1 MAKEVIMPKF
11 GFTQETAEIVEWV
24 KHEGDAVEVG
34 DLIVEV
40 TTDKVNMEVD
50 ATEDGILSGLKY
62 KEGDIVPVATVIAYI
77 LKPGDSLPSD
87 SAPVAS
93 SSAPQPVSVSPSI
106 PAPSSSATPVAM
118 RVAQELNVD
127 LTKISGSGIGGRIT
141 REDVESHAKQGTEK
155 ISATPAARRIAR
167 EQGVDLSLVTGS
179 GPNGRIQGDDVF
191 RIKTGS
197 VAPVIVEKAVAKA
210 TETTGDSEVVPM
222 SSIRRTIANR
232 LQQSA
237 QQAPHIFFD
246 AEIDITALE
255 VLRQRSNQRGEKIGL
270 TALITRI
277 VAWALTKHPYINSQ
291 LHVTNILLMKNINVG
306 VAVALDNGLIVPVI
320 RNADK
325 KSVFNISTEINLLAE
340 KARQNNL
347 KPDDLVEGTFTI
359 SNLGMFGVDRFTA
372 IINPPQ
378 SAVLAVSRAV
388 KKFIPDEAGNPVLRP
403 MMTVT
408 LSADHRVID
417 GAVAAQFLSDLRSGL
432 EQPEIIIL

>member
-1 MAKEVIMPKF
+1 VAKEVIMPKF
-11 GFTQETAEIVEWV
+11 GFTQETAEIVKWL
-24 KHEGDAVEVG
+24 KHEGDAVEAG
-34 DLIVEV
+34 DLIAEV
-40 TTDKVNMEVD
+40 TTDKVNMDVESM
-50 ATEDGILSGLKY
+50 EDGILAGLKY

-77 LKPGDSLPSD
+77 LKPGESLPSKSASAASSPTPQPA
-87 SAPVAS
+87 SAPPVI
-93 SSAPQPVSVSPSI
+93 SAPP
-106 PAPSSSATPVAM
+106 SSATPVAL

-127 LTKISGSGIGGRIT
+127 ISKVSGSGIGGRIT
-141 REDVESHAKQGTEK
+141 REDVESYAQKGKGK

-167 EQGVDLSLVTGS
+167 EQGVNLSSITGS
-179 GPNGRIQGDDVF
+179 GPNGRVQGEDVSK
-191 RIKTGS
+191 IKTGS
-197 VAPVIVEKAVAKA
+197 VSSFVVEKAAEKMDDF
-210 TETTGDSEVVPM
+210 GVVPM

-232 LQQSA
+232 LQQSS

-246 AEIDITALE
+246 AEVDITALE
-255 VLRQRSNQRGEKIGL
+255 ALRQQANQRDMKISL
-270 TALITRI
+270 TALIARI

-291 LHVTNILLMKNINVG
+291 LDGTNILLMKNVNIG

-325 KSVFNISTEINLLAE
+325 KSVFNISNEISLLAE

-347 KPDDLVEGTFTI
+347 KPDDLTEGTFTI

-378 SAVLAVSRAV
+378 SAILAVSRAV
-388 KKFIPDEAGNPVLRP
+388 KKFVPDENGQPVLHP
-403 MMTVT
+403 MMTIT

-417 GAVAAQFLSDLRSGL
+417 GAIAAQFLSDLRNGL